1 MKTYKDY
8 LIDFETLE
16 VGDKVY
22 SLSNGYGKV
31 VHISGSCTNA
41 YPICVSFNKGGYTY
55 TKKGKRILVDINP
68 EIYREKPDFFKE
80 KKEVKRWRWYYQ
92 PQEKSCGYISNNLET
107 ETEFLSIFHGENIEP
122 PFKYEKIDCTE
133 ITEVVYE

>member
-8 LIDFETLE
+8 LIDFETLK

-31 VHISGSCTNA
+31 VYIKGRYVNT
-41 YPICVSFNKGGYTY
+41 YPICVSFNEGRYDYTE
-55 TKKGKRILVDINP
+55 KGKRNLIDINP
-68 EIYREKPDFFKE
+68 EIYSENPDFFKE
-80 KKEVKRWRWYYQ
+80 KKEIKLYTFYVSDG
-92 PQEKSCGYISNNLET
+92 EKSWLTRIKISEQ
-107 ETEFLSIFHGENIEP
+107 EAKEQFSYFY
-122 PFKYEKIDCTE
+122 KYEKIDCTE